1 MFLSLASH
9 QLLLILKAGF
19 SRDRQQWK
27 CDETTT
33 AVLCFQAQ
41 DLDRLGTTLK
51 YSEGVS
57 PGHLL
62 LSEQKCVHRPILCIT
77 SGRPQAPWAL
87 QVPQV
92 KSSWPGSERKQRRLF
107 HRPHSD
113 LRSHHIPT
121 PGPVRGTVAA
131 RRALPAA
138 RPPEINLQVLGGQL
152 EMNYSTQ
159 ISCRTPRG
167 VIFQK
172 IEHPSFKE
180 IWMERPRN

>member
-9 QLLLILKAGF
+9 QLLLSLKAGF

-33 AVLCFQAQ
+33 AVLCFKAQ

-62 LSEQKCVHRPILCIT
+62 LSEQKCVHRHILCIT

-92 KSSWPGSERKQRRLF
+92 KSSWPGSERKQRQLF
-107 HRPHSD
+107 HLPHSD
-113 LRSHHIPT
+113 LWSHHIPT

-131 RRALPAA
+131 LPAA
-138 RPPEINLQVLGGQL
+138 QPQRSDRSRPAPWRRSACLLPAL
-152 EMNYSTQ
+152 
-159 ISCRTPRG
+159 
-167 VIFQK
+167 
-172 IEHPSFKE
+172 
-180 IWMERPRN
+180 